1 MRWSFHPVHHAF
13 CASFFYCHFFPLPP
27 PPPRVHFCSYFVSFF
42 QARSLDLPSIDC
54 VNLKNPHHG
63 NYYNWRKR
71 KRNGGE
77 GRDGISYRPA
87 LVREG
92 KLRTIFIMHTA
103 IVVLHRGAGIKMLI
117 ICMKYHYRTK
127 LPTLFL
133 LSSVYAWT

>member
-1 MRWSFHPVHHAF
+1 MV
-13 CASFFYCHFFPLPP
+13 
-27 PPPRVHFCSYFVSFF
+27 
-42 QARSLDLPSIDC
+42 
-54 VNLKNPHHG
+54 
-63 NYYNWRKR
+63 
-71 KRNGGE
+71 
-77 GRDGISYRPA
+77 SYRPA